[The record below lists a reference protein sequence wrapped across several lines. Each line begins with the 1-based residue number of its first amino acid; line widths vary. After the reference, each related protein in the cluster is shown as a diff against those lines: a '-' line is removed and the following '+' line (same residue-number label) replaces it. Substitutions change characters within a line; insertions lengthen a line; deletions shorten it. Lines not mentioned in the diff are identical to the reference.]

1 VLVVALTGGIGS
13 GKSTFAGFL
22 ADRGAELIDADSIA
36 REALKPGQPA
46 WRSTVSQF
54 GEEILEPGT
63 ALEIDRGRLAEI
75 VFADNEALA
84 ALNAIVHPV
93 ILRNVA
99 DELDTLAGTA
109 EIVVIDAALVFET
122 GMHEWA
128 DVLLVVVSEQERR
141 AERLIRGRGMSTED
155 ITARMAAQTDPLEL
169 VRKADIVVHN
179 DGSLAELE
187 EEANRVWKE
196 LSALRDNK

>member
-1 VLVVALTGGIGS
+1 MLVVALTGGIGS
-13 GKSTFAGFL
+13 GKSTFARFL
-22 ADRGAELIDADSIA
+22 AERGAELIDADSIG

-46 WRSTVSQF
+46 WRSAVSQF
-54 GEEILEPGT
+54 GEGILEPGT
-63 ALEIDRGRLAEI
+63 NLEIDRGRLAEI
-75 VFADNEALA
+75 VFADKEALA

-93 ILRNVA
+93 ILRRIA

-109 EIVVIDAALVFET
+109 EIVVIDAALVVET

-141 AERLIRGRGMSTED
+141 TDRLVRDRGMSVGD
-155 ITARMAAQTDPLEL
+155 ISARMAAQTDPLEL
-169 VRKADIVVHN
+169 MQKADFVVHN

-187 EEANRVWKE
+187 VEADRVWKE